1 MNRLL
6 ARLFSS
12 NSRALFRFSA
22 ILFLVYALV
31 GISPVSAQGH
41 QMQDMYPTKMGAE
54 KRDKDLKCTGD
65 FKMGGDW
72 MPCKNIGDY
81 EKSVDK
87 EKR

>member
-6 ARLFSS
+6 AHLFSS

-22 ILFLVYALV
+22 ILFLVYALL

>member
-6 ARLFSS
+6 VHLFSS
-12 NSRALFRFSA
+12 ESRVLFRFSA
-22 ILFLVYALV
+22 ILFLVYALL
-31 GISPVSAQGH
+31 GISRVSAQGH
-41 QMQDMYPTKMGAE
+41 QMHDMYPTKMGAE

>member
-22 ILFLVYALV
+22 ILFLVYALL

-65 FKMGGDW
+65 FKWVATG
-72 MPCKNIGDY
+72 CHVKI
-81 EKSVDK
+81 
-87 EKR
+87 